1 MAGIWALLALGQ
13 RKVGEQ
19 KKQGGNQGAGGFHLF
34 TISGRGEGSTIGWR
48 MVEGTGASGGGIC
61 FLRPVEF
68 PIESGE

>member
-19 KKQGGNQGAGGFHLF
+19 KKQGGNQGAGGVHLF
-34 TISGRGEGSTIGWR
+34 TISCRGEGSTIGWGKI
-48 MVEGTGASGGGIC
+48 EGTGASGGGIC
-61 FLRPVEF
+61 LLRPVEF